1 MKLNKIIIIIYFFL
15 SNQKFVN
22 NGVYNILVNNSY
34 IYYYKGKVFLSNNFS
49 FPHTFIR
56 IRKITDDFKETLYN
70 IEEIDKRFKLNYL
83 DDRELIFSKQKNKL
97 QFWSF
102 IELNKNNYVIKN
114 MNNCYIV
121 IKEMKFLCD
130 TIHIEEAITFTIKKI
145 YSEVKDMNNFFNKQ
159 LINNEPVDILI
170 KYIDLRDPTLNRNG
184 IHQIEKDYDNEEL
197 RYAIRSILKNISWI
211 RKIYILMPN
220 EKVRF
225 FKEYK
230 AIKDKIIYVKD
241 KDFLGYDSSNCNAFL
256 FRYWK
261 MKQFG
266 ISDNIII
273 MDDDCFIGSKLQ
285 KSDFFHV
292 KDGKVVPS
300 IITSHFLKL
309 DKKIIESNCNIYREK
324 AKNSKEEQ
332 NEDIFKYSKFLTFNF
347 ILNLFNKSYDDH
359 IYVPKYTHNAIPINL
374 NDVKEIYDLVYQS
387 KYRHTTLES
396 LYRHY
401 EYIHFQIFVLS
412 YTFIYIFI
420 S

>member
-1 MKLNKIIIIIYFFL
+1 
-15 SNQKFVN
+15 
-22 NGVYNILVNNSY
+22 
-34 IYYYKGKVFLSNNFS
+34 
-49 FPHTFIR
+49 
-56 IRKITDDFKETLYN
+56 
-70 IEEIDKRFKLNYL
+70 
-83 DDRELIFSKQKNKL
+83 
-97 QFWSF
+97 
-102 IELNKNNYVIKN
+102 
-114 MNNCYIV
+114 
-121 IKEMKFLCD
+121 
-130 TIHIEEAITFTIKKI
+130 
-145 YSEVKDMNNFFNKQ
+145 
-159 LINNEPVDILI
+159 
-170 KYIDLRDPTLNRNG
+170 
-184 IHQIEKDYDNEEL
+184 
-197 RYAIRSILKNISWI
+197 
-211 RKIYILMPN
+211 
-220 EKVRF
+220 
-225 FKEYK
+225 
-230 AIKDKIIYVKD
+230 
-241 KDFLGYDSSNCNAFL
+241 
-256 FRYWK
+256 
-261 MKQFG
+261 
-266 ISDNIII
+266 

-412 YTFIYIFI
+412 YRHFK
-420 S
+420 